1 MKKNC
6 IKYKEIQKRKGGK
19 DSNEVSTSGMSDQ
32 AGIVKEADENLYDVL
47 TAESGK
53 KKITQMLGYL
63 TQGAPITCAQ

>member
-1 MKKNC
+1 MLKK
-6 IKYKEIQKRKGGK
+6 KGGK
-19 DSNEVSTSGMSDQ
+19 DSDEASGMSDQ